1 MSNQLPEFNTA
12 PQVLYLMQGATDFVS
27 VDFGE
32 SASGSNPTGPLN
44 PGEVL
49 TGSVTVGDLF
59 KPTGASALTISNS
72 AVNSGNV
79 YINGRTASAGEAVQ
93 FKVVASAT
101 QTKGLYKLLITVSS
115 DSSPARTFKK
125 VVRVMVVDS

>member
-1 MSNQLPEFNTA
+1 MSSQLPEFNTA
-12 PQVLYLMQGATDFVS
+12 PQVLYLMQNATDFVA

-49 TGSVTVGDLF
+49 TGTVTISDYS
-59 KPTGASALTISNS
+59 KPTGASALTTSNA
-72 AVNSGNV
+72 AVNSASV

-93 FKVVASAT
+93 FKVVAAST
-101 QTKGLYKLLITVSS
+101 QMKGLYRLLVTVSS
-115 DSSPARTFKK
+115 DSNPARTFKK
-125 VVRVMVVDS
+125 VVRIMVVDS